1 MLVFASMARVSWHSA
16 TLTRSVSNQ
25 VVVLTLSVR
34 TEHFEKAIYF
44 QPASPI
50 NTDTDRSH
58 PFLKFYPILS
68 YVELTLVETDST
80 KANRD
85 TTMQLAGAAG
95 SASNYNDAVHAE
107 WKGRTD
113 SIRKVFSWFRKQKVR
128 RILKLVVV
136 DDGTLPCSD
145 ATIEE
150 CLREFDIRY
159 LNWNKDDFC
168 IEVLHKAGLHNIRE
182 LWLSWSG
189 RNSVLYSWSCK
200 DTGLPTLGKVGC
212 FCSSFNAVAPSSDS
226 NSQLETVH
234 IDTKPVST
242 RFSRVPGLG

>member
-1 MLVFASMARVSWHSA
+1 MAKVSWRSA
-16 TLTRSVSNQ
+16 SLTHIFSNLQ
-25 VVVLTLSVR
+25 VVLTPSVR
-34 TEHFEKAIYF
+34 IEHFEKAIYF

-50 NTDTDRSH
+50 NTDTERSH

-80 KANRD
+80 KVNRD
-85 TTMQLAGAAG
+85 TAAHLAG
-95 SASNYNDAVHAE
+95 SAGLASDYNDAVHTE

-159 LNWNKDDFC
+159 LNWNKDDLC
-168 IEVLHKAGLHNIRE
+168 IDVLREAGLYNVRE
-182 LWLSWSG
+182 IWLSWSG

-200 DTGLPTLGKVGC
+200 DHGLPILGKVGC
-212 FCSSFNAVAPSSDS
+212 FCFSFNAVAASSDEDL
-226 NSQLETVH
+226 QLETVH
-234 IDTKPVST
+234 IDTKSVSPKFLARSNSDLT
-242 RFSRVPGLG
+242 SE